1 MAALSSTSMAEVL
14 FLVLAPTS
22 PSTRATAPRV
32 GPPSYSISA
41 KRVICDNLSKTKNNL
56 SKTKKNPSNSTR
68 MTSDLKND
76 EVKQEHL
83 KKVSICSVCKSENIR
98 WSRYKNNYFG
108 IFLVPHISRP
118 LFLYLILWKIIE
130 FSQNKHLQRVGE
142 QEIKT
147 ISSNSIEARKI
158 EDFLLSIISSPNI
171 AGKPKNESSLLF
183 GVNGLSNVHCT

>member
-1 MAALSSTSMAEVL
+1 MVKWNK
-14 FLVLAPTS
+14 
-22 PSTRATAPRV
+22 
-32 GPPSYSISA
+32 SIWR
-41 KRVICDNLSKTKNNL
+41 KYQYT
-56 SKTKKNPSNSTR
+56 
-68 MTSDLKND
+68 
-76 EVKQEHL
+76 Q
-83 KKVSICSVCKSENIR
+83 SENIR

-147 ISSNSIEARKI
+147 ISANSIQARKM

-171 AGKPKNESSLLF
+171 AENPKTSHHFFLAATDCQMCIVPDSPNKVYPQNPVPSSHFSFSSAQYSLF
-183 GVNGLSNVHCT
+183 LGQMHSWY

>member
-1 MAALSSTSMAEVL
+1 
-14 FLVLAPTS
+14 
-22 PSTRATAPRV
+22 
-32 GPPSYSISA
+32 
-41 KRVICDNLSKTKNNL
+41 
-56 SKTKKNPSNSTR
+56 
-68 MTSDLKND
+68 MTPDLKNG

-118 LFLYLILWKIIE
+118 LFLYLILWKIIA

-171 AGKPKNESSLLF
+171 AGKPKNFCLAALDCQMCIVPDSPNKVYPQNPVPSSHFSFSGAQYSLF
-183 GVNGLSNVHCT
+183 LEQMHSWY